1 VQENPGNKKVDYLKS
16 LIEVLP
22 NKPGVYQ
29 YFDKSAAIIYVGK
42 AKDLKKRVSSYFTRT
57 NYENNKLR
65 LLVHKIADIKH
76 IVVENESDAF
86 LLENNLIKKYQPRYN
101 VQLKDDKTFPWICVK
116 NEAFPRIF
124 STRTLKDDGS
134 VYYGPYTSGLM
145 IKTIIDLIRQ
155 LFPLRTCKHNLT
167 ASAIG
172 ENKFKVCLEYHIGN
186 CLAPCIGEQTVGNYN
201 DSINQIHQI
210 LKGNINQVSL
220 YLKELMKSYS
230 DSFEYERAQMIKE
243 KIQLLKRYQSRST
256 IVNPRISNIDV
267 YTIKEEGNYAFV
279 NYIKVIN
286 GAIIQ
291 AHNLEIRKQL
301 DEQKEDLLPMA
312 IVEIRNKI
320 PSSANEILLPFPI
333 DLGMPLIKLSVPV
346 RGDKKKLLDLS
357 LRNARHYQM
366 EQRKQ
371 REAVSAESRYE
382 RILQK
387 IKEDL
392 RLTVKPVHIECF
404 DNSNIQG
411 KEAVA
416 SCVVFRN
423 TRPSKKEYRH
433 FHIKTVTGA
442 NDYASMEEVI
452 TRRYTRLLKEEKDL
466 PQLVVIDGGKGQLSA
481 AVKSLEKLGLRGK
494 IAVIGIAKKLEELY
508 FPDDSVP
515 LYIDK
520 NSETLKAL
528 QNLRNE
534 AHRFGITFH
543 RNQRSKKM
551 TLSVLDQIDGVGE
564 QTKQKLLTRYHS
576 IENIL
581 KEDPSNLYREIGK
594 QRAGKILAYLSGQ
607 KKSGK

>member
-1 VQENPGNKKVDYLKS
+1 MQEQLVNKKLDYLKS

-29 YFDKSAAIIYVGK
+29 YFDKNAVIIYVGK

-57 NYENNKLR
+57 NYKNNKLR
-65 LLVHKIADIKH
+65 LLVQKVADIKH

-86 LLENNLIKKYQPRYN
+86 LLENNLIKKYRPRYN
-101 VQLKDDKTFPWICVK
+101 VQLKDDKSFPWICVK

-124 STRTLKDDGS
+124 STRNLKDDGS

-145 IKTIIDLIRQ
+145 VKTIIDLIRQ
-155 LFPLRTCKHNLT
+155 LFPLRTCKHNLSE
-167 ASAIG
+167 SAIDAK
-172 ENKFKVCLEYHIGN
+172 KFKVCLEYHIGN
-186 CLAPCIGEQTVGNYN
+186 CLAPCIGEQTAENYN

-220 YLKELMKSYS
+220 YLKELMKRYS
-230 DSFEYERAQMIKE
+230 DSFEYEKAQMVKE

-267 YTIKEEGNYAFV
+267 YTILEEEEFAFV

-291 AHNLEIRKQL
+291 AHNLEIIKQL

-320 PSSANEILLPFPI
+320 SSSAKEILLPFPI
-333 DLGMPLIKLSVPV
+333 DLDMPLIKLSVPV

-371 REAVSAESRYE
+371 REAVSAETKNE
-382 RILQK
+382 RKLQK

-392 RLTVKPVHIECF
+392 RLAVTPVHIECF

-411 KEAVA
+411 KDPVA

-423 TRPSKKEYRH
+423 TRPSKKDYRH
-433 FHIKTVTGA
+433 FHIKTVKGA

-452 TRRYTRLLKEEKDL
+452 ARRYKRLLKEEKEL

-481 AVKSLEKLGLRGK
+481 AVSSLEKLGLRGK
-494 IAVIGIAKKLEELY
+494 IAVVGIAKKLEEIY
-508 FPDDSVP
+508 FPGDSIP

-520 NSETLKAL
+520 NSETLKVL

-551 TLSVLDQIDGVGE
+551 TLSVLDQIEGVGE
-564 QTKQKLLTRYHS
+564 QTKQKLLTRYYS

-581 KEDPSNLYREIGK
+581 KADPSNLYREIGK
-594 QRAGKILAYLSGQ
+594 HRTEKILAYLAGG
-607 KKSGK
+607 KKPGK

>member
-1 VQENPGNKKVDYLKS
+1 VQEKLVNKKIEYLKS

-29 YFDKSAAIIYVGK
+29 YFDKNAVIIYVGK

-65 LLVHKIADIKH
+65 LLVHKVADIKH
-76 IVVENESDAF
+76 IVVDNESDAF
-86 LLENNLIKKYQPRYN
+86 LLENNLIKKYRPRYN

-124 STRTLKDDGS
+124 STRNLRDDGS

-145 IKTIIDLIRQ
+145 VKTIIDLIRQ
-155 LFPLRTCKHNLT
+155 LFPLRTCKHILAESNIT
-167 ASAIG
+167 A
-172 ENKFKVCLEYHIGN
+172 NKFKVCLEYHIGN
-186 CLAPCIGEQTVGNYN
+186 CLAPCIGEQTAENYD
-201 DSINQIHQI
+201 DSVSQIHQI
-210 LKGNINQVSL
+210 LKGNINQVSF
-220 YLKELMKSYS
+220 YLKELMKRYS
-230 DSFEYERAQMIKE
+230 EEFEYEKAQLVKE

-267 YTIKEEGNYAFV
+267 YTILEEEKYAYV

-320 PSSANEILLPFPI
+320 SSSAKEILVPFPL
-333 DLGMPLIKLSVPV
+333 DLGLPLIKQIVPL

-371 REAVSAESRYE
+371 REAVSAETKNE

-387 IKEDL
+387 IRKDL
-392 RLTVKPVHIECF
+392 RLTAIPVHIECF

-411 KEAVA
+411 KEPVA

-423 TRPSKKEYRH
+423 TRPSKKDYRH
-433 FHIKTVTGA
+433 FHIKTVSGA

-452 TRRYTRLLKEEKDL
+452 TRRYTRLLKEEKEL

-481 AVKSLEKLGLRGK
+481 AVNSLEKLGLRGK
-494 IAVIGIAKKLEELY
+494 IAVVGIAKKLEEIY
-508 FPDDSVP
+508 FPGDSVP

-520 NSETLKAL
+520 NSETLKVL
-528 QNLRNE
+528 QKLRNE

-551 TLSVLDQIDGVGE
+551 TLSVLDQIEGVGE

-581 KEDPSNLYREIGK
+581 KEDPSNLYREIG
-594 QRAGKILAYLSGQ
+594 RLRTDKILAYLSGA
-607 KKSGK
+607 KKSDK

>member
-1 VQENPGNKKVDYLKS
+1 MQEEPGSKKNDYLKS

-29 YFDKSAAIIYVGK
+29 YFDKSADMIYVGK

-65 LLVHKIADIKH
+65 LLVQNIADIKH

-145 IKTIIDLIRQ
+145 VKTIIDLIRQ
-155 LFPLRTCKHNLT
+155 LFPLRSCKHNLT
-167 ASAIG
+167 ASAISA
-172 ENKFKVCLEYHIGN
+172 NKFKVCLEYHIGN
-186 CLAPCIGEQTVGNYN
+186 CLAPCIGVQKADNYD
-201 DSINQIHQI
+201 DSINQIHHI

-220 YLKELMKSYS
+220 YLKGLMKSYS
-230 DSFEYERAQMIKE
+230 DSFDYERAQMIKE

-267 YTIKEEGNYAFV
+267 YTILEEDNYAFV

-301 DEQKEDLLPMA
+301 DEQKDDLLPMA

-320 PSSANEILLPFPI
+320 SSNAKEILLPFPI
-333 DLGMPLIKLSVPV
+333 DLGMPHIKQTVPV

-357 LRNARHYQM
+357 IRNARHYQM

-371 REAVSAESRYE
+371 REALSAESKYE

-392 RLTVKPVHIECF
+392 RLTAIPVHIECF

-411 KEAVA
+411 KEPVA

-452 TRRYTRLLKEEKDL
+452 TRRYARLLKEERDL
-466 PQLVVIDGGKGQLSA
+466 PQLIVIDGGKGQLSA
-481 AVKSLEKLGLRGK
+481 AVNSLEKLGLRGK
-494 IAVIGIAKKLEELY
+494 IAVVGIAKKLEELY

-551 TLSVLDQIDGVGE
+551 TLSVLDQIEGVGE

-581 KEDPSNLYREIGK
+581 KEDPENLYREIGK